1 MKAYK
6 GTDKNLQCKGLQYEL
21 GKETVHK
28 GDVVTCKEGLHA
40 CENPLDVLAYYIPA
54 DGSRY
59 FEVDCEGEIKHHTED
74 SKIACSKITLKTEIG
89 LLGLIKTGIEMIFE
103 RVKKIKPEQYT
114 SGYRSTA
121 ATSGYQ
127 STAATS
133 GDRSTAIATGK
144 ESLAVANGY
153 RAKAKGNIGC
163 YLTITEYSEDG
174 DLVCVKTEKVDGQ
187 KIKPDTFYML
197 VNGEFTEDR

>member
-21 GKETVHK
+21 GKEIVHN
-28 GDVVTCKEGLHA
+28 GDVSPCQNGLHA

-114 SGYRSTA
+114 SGY
-121 ATSGYQ
+121 Q
-127 STAATS
+127 
-133 GDRSTAIATGK
+133 STAIATGK
-144 ESLAVANGY
+144 KSLAVANGY

-174 DLVCVKTEKVDGQ
+174 NLVCVKTEKVDGQ